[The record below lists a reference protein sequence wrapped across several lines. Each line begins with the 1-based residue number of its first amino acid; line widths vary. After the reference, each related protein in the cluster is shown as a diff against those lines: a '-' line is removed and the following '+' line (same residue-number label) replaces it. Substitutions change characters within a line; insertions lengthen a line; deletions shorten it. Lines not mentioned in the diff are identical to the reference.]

1 MPPPMPDTLRLT
13 ILGCGSSPGTPRI
26 GNNWGAC
33 DPKNPKN
40 RRRRCSLL
48 VERVNAQGQVT
59 RVLVDTSPDLRAQA
73 LDADFGHIDGVLYTH
88 AHADHIHGI
97 DDLRGF
103 VLNMRRRIDIH
114 ADAPTLARL
123 RDGFGYCFDTP
134 EGSDYPPIL
143 DAHEIVAGEKVVVQ
157 GAAGPLTALPIFQIH
172 GRITTLAFRFGGVAY
187 SPDVSDF
194 DDAAEYALRN
204 LDLWIVDALRYTPH
218 PSHLSV
224 DQAVGWIERLG
235 ARRAVLTHMHGD
247 LDYDTLRRSL
257 PDHVEPAYDGMQFEI
272 PYEPEDT

>member
-1 MPPPMPDTLRLT
+1 MPDALRLT

-33 DPKNPKN
+33 DPDNPKN

-48 VERVNAQGQVT
+48 VERVNAQGAVT

-73 LDADFGHIDGVLYTH
+73 LDAEFGEIDGVLYTH

-103 VLNMRRRIDIH
+103 VLNMRRRIDIY

-123 RDGFGYCFDTP
+123 HEAFGYCFETP
-134 EGSDYPPIL
+134 AGSDYPPIL
-143 DAHEIVAGEKVVVQ
+143 TAREIAAGNPVTVT
-157 GAAGPLTALPIFQIH
+157 GAAGPLTALPITQVH

-194 DDAAEYALRN
+194 DDAAEYALKH
-204 LDLWIVDALRYTPH
+204 LDLWIVDALRHTPH

-224 DQAVGWIERLG
+224 AQALGWIERFG

-247 LDYDTLRRSL
+247 LDYEALRRAL
-257 PDHVEPAYDGMQFEI
+257 PEHVEPAYDGMRLEL
-272 PYEPEDT
+272 PYDLEDA

>member
-1 MPPPMPDTLRLT
+1 MPDTLRLT

-33 DPKNPKN
+33 DPNNPRN

-73 LDADFGHIDGVLYTH
+73 LDADFGRIDAVLYTH

-103 VLNMRRRIDIH
+103 VLNMRRRIDIY
-114 ADAPTLARL
+114 ADAQTLARL
-123 RDGFGYCFDTP
+123 REGFGYCFETP

-143 DAHEIVAGEKVVVQ
+143 EAHEIAAGENVVVN
-157 GAAGPLTALPIFQIH
+157 GAAGPLEALPIIQMH

-194 DDAAEYALRN
+194 DHAAEYALKD
-204 LDLWIVDALRYTPH
+204 LDVWIVDALRYTTH

-224 DQAVGWIERLG
+224 DQAVAWIERFG
-235 ARRAVLTHMHGD
+235 AKHAVLTHMHGD
-247 LDYDTLRRSL
+247 LDYETLRRSL
-257 PDHVEPAYDGMQFEI
+257 PKHVEPAYDGMQIEV
-272 PYEPEDT
+272 PYRAEDAG